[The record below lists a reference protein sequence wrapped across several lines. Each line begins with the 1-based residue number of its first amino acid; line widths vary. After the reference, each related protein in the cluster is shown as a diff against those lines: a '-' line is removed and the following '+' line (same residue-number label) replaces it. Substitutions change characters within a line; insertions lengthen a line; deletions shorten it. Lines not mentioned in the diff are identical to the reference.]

1 MTCSSLLKT
10 SPPLYL
16 GGLLYDVRSRRHRL
30 LAAFNSLWAAV
41 DRRKMTM
48 PVENERRQRAITVNP
63 VL

>member
-1 MTCSSLLKT
+1 
-10 SPPLYL
+10 L

>member
-1 MTCSSLLKT
+1 MTSLALC
-10 SPPLYL
+10 L
-16 GGLLYDVRSRRHRL
+16 GCLLYDVRSQRHRL
-30 LAAFNSLWAAV
+30 LAASNSLWAAV